1 MNKDD
6 RRARKTDLAL
16 QTALI
21 KLLSEKEI
29 KDITIKELTD
39 TADIHKATFYTHYE
53 DIYDLYNQIE
63 DYVINEIS
71 NLITLD
77 PKHAY
82 TFVFNSLV
90 EFLYKNIDLAKAL
103 FGEKNH
109 RSFTDKLGA
118 MLKERYIEICKYET
132 KSDDIPKMWDAMI
145 EYHIKGYISLLSL
158 LLKNNCLPE
167 KEKLIKLLYKI
178 DANFD
183 KMLEE

>member
-63 DYVINEIS
+63 EYVIGEIS
-71 NLITLD
+71 KMITLD
-77 PKHAY
+77 PKHTY

-90 EFLYKNIDLAKAL
+90 EFLYDNLELTKVLLGD
-103 FGEKNH
+103 KNH
-109 RSFTDKLGA
+109 RSFTDRLGA
-118 MLKERYIEICKYET
+118 MLKEKYIDICKYEI
-132 KSDDIPKMWDAMI
+132 KSNDMPKGWNILI
-145 EYHIKGYISLLSL
+145 EYHIKGYIALLSL
-158 LLKNNCLPE
+158 LLKNDSLPE

-183 KMLEE
+183 KMLEG

>member
-1 MNKDD
+1 MNKED

-21 KLLSEKEI
+21 KLLGEKEI

-63 DYVINEIS
+63 EYVINEIS

-77 PKHAY
+77 PKHTY

-90 EFLYKNIDLAKAL
+90 EFLYDNLELTKVLL
-103 FGEKNH
+103 GEKNH
-109 RSFTDKLGA
+109 RSFTDRLGA
-118 MLKERYIEICKYET
+118 MLKEKYIEICKYEIN
-132 KSDDIPKMWDAMI
+132 SNDIPKGWNILI
-145 EYHIKGYISLLSL
+145 EYHIKGYIALLSL
-158 LLKNNCLPE
+158 LLKNDSLPE
-167 KEKLIKLLYKI
+167 KEKLINLLYKI
-178 DANFD
+178 DTNFD
-183 KMLEE
+183 KMLEG